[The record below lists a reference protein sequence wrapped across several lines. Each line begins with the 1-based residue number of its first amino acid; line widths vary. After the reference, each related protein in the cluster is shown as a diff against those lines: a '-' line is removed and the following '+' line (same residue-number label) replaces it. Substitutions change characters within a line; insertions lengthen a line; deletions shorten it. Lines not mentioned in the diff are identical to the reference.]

1 MTALTKKKA
10 TERRRKRRPRSTA
23 VPLPPEMASKPLIM
37 PVEFDGFEASAL
49 IDSGSQA
56 DVLSPSLVSRLQL
69 DVRRL
74 DAPIH
79 ASLASEGEGVRL
91 SIFAVADLRASKIS
105 LQARSFFICPFPAGI
120 DAILGV
126 PFLRDSKSS
135 VSPRALALIP
145 SSTAPSSDVYDFT
158 TSSFAP
164 QPQQNLFD
172 LGYTDQ
178 RMTSEELDSFLV
190 CAVLAG
196 AEESEFGPL
205 GERVGF
211 EPHNPLLD
219 VDGDDEGKADMNE
232 QEAQVALDLLMSRFV
247 DVFVDELP
255 GLPPHRPVNHKIEL
269 VDKEKRVKPYAIRM
283 PDRYR
288 VQWTAH
294 LRKFVESGFW
304 SPAALDSACSMF
316 AVPKHD
322 RSQARFVVNLKPRN
336 ENTVPLAS
344 PIPDMNQVQHR
355 LASHK
360 YRSKLDFKNAYEQ
373 VRLEAESVPLS
384 GFVTPGGTFVS

>member
-1 MTALTKKKA
+1 
-10 TERRRKRRPRSTA
+10 
-23 VPLPPEMASKPLIM
+23 MASKPLIM

-135 VSPRALALIP
+135 
-145 SSTAPSSDVYDFT
+145 
-158 TSSFAP
+158 
-164 QPQQNLFD
+164 
-172 LGYTDQ
+172 
-178 RMTSEELDSFLV
+178 
-190 CAVLAG
+190 
-196 AEESEFGPL
+196 FGPL

-255 GLPPHRPVNHKIEL
+255 GLPPYRPVNHEIKF
-269 VDKEKRVKPYAIRM
+269 VDKEKCVKPYAIRM

-316 AVPKHD
+316 AVP
-322 RSQARFVVNLKPRN
+322 STIAR
-336 ENTVPLAS
+336 
-344 PIPDMNQVQHR
+344 R
-355 LASHK
+355 LASSSTSSHET
-360 YRSKLDFKNAYEQ
+360 RTPS
-373 VRLEAESVPLS
+373 LS
-384 GFVTPGGTFVS
+384 PCQFLT

>member
-1 MTALTKKKA
+1 MFAG
-10 TERRRKRRPRSTA
+10 ST
-23 VPLPPEMASKPLIM
+23 LQSMPPWRLKEKEY
-37 PVEFDGFEASAL
+37 V
-49 IDSGSQA
+49 
-56 DVLSPSLVSRLQL
+56 SP
-69 DVRRL
+69 
-74 DAPIH
+74 
-79 ASLASEGEGVRL
+79 
-91 SIFAVADLRASKIS
+91 IFAVADLRASKIS
-105 LQARSFFICPFPAGI
+105 LQARSFFICPLPAGI

-135 VSPRALALIP
+135 VSSRALALVP

-205 GERVGF
+205 AERVGF

-219 VDGDDEGKADMNE
+219 VDDDDEGKADMNE
-232 QEAQVALDLLMSRFV
+232 QEAQVALDLLMSRFK

-255 GLPPHRPVNHKIEL
+255 GLPPYRPVNHEIEL

-316 AVPKHD
+316 AVP
-322 RSQARFVVNLKPRN
+322 STIAR
-336 ENTVPLAS
+336 
-344 PIPDMNQVQHR
+344 R
-355 LASHK
+355 LASSSTSSHET
-360 YRSKLDFKNAYEQ
+360 RTPS
-373 VRLEAESVPLS
+373 LS
-384 GFVTPGGTFVS
+384 PRRFLT

>member
-135 VSPRALALIP
+135 VSSRALALVP
-145 SSTAPSSDVYDFT
+145 SSTAPSSDVYEFT

-164 QPQQNLFD
+164 QPQQNLLD

-255 GLPPHRPVNHKIEL
+255 GLPPYRPVNHEIKF
-269 VDKEKRVKPYAIRM
+269 VDKEKCVKPYAIRM

-316 AVPKHD
+316 AVP
-322 RSQARFVVNLKPRN
+322 STIAR
-336 ENTVPLAS
+336 
-344 PIPDMNQVQHR
+344 R
-355 LASHK
+355 LASSSTSSHET
-360 YRSKLDFKNAYEQ
+360 RTPS
-373 VRLEAESVPLS
+373 LS
-384 GFVTPGGTFVS
+384 PCQFLT